1 MRDIEDRLVR
11 FVPRVIVVMFPW
23 SHFCVVF
30 RMREEVMVYTGLDIE
45 EELMLPRLTRQ
56 RS

>member
-45 EELMLPRLTRQ
+45 EEFMLPRLTRQ

>member
-1 MRDIEDRLVR
+1 MRDIEDRLVG
-11 FVPRVIVVMFPW
+11 FVPRVVVVMFPW

-30 RMREEVMVYTGLDIE
+30 GVREEVMVYTGLDIE
-45 EELMLPRLTRQ
+45 EELMLPRLRRQ